1 MSASRAAIAGFVLIL
16 LASCG
21 RSSAPS
27 ASSPFLTLQPLG
39 PPGGTISLDNG
50 TAATLTPGVLA
61 TNQEVQVQQNP
72 SEVATAPNPA
82 WQPAPGTMRV
92 KFSMAVPVEPT
103 PAPGAT
109 PSVALILT
117 MPYPASNAT
126 AILAARAPVVV
137 ITYADGNT
145 AKISPNGTFNTS
157 AATVQVT
164 VPRQALDGATGVK
177 MFLAT
182 DGIVIVT
189 PSPGPRY
196 WNGTSWQTT
205 PIQLDPAKRTIVF
218 VHGIFS
224 SVESAFPCVSPILA
238 AGGYQQAVG
247 LDYDWTQPPNKEGP
261 LLASFVNSLP
271 NSTVDLEAHSY
282 GTVVTLASL
291 PLVTKTVKNAVLLGG
306 PLPLNGSPQA
316 DPGYFRD
323 LLVNL
328 AEFVVPPSQVE
339 DAVKSGMVDSLA
351 SDSTAMQTIA
361 NAAKSLPS
369 PPSYVQVAGTHPLPF
384 EQYTGV
390 QYLYDL
396 LFDYQP
402 NDGVVEQISAESHD
416 IGQPKISGAF
426 PDDHLQLECDPGII
440 QFVGS
445 NLTP

>member
-1 MSASRAAIAGFVLIL
+1 
-16 LASCG
+16 
-21 RSSAPS
+21 
-27 ASSPFLTLQPLG
+27 
-39 PPGGTISLDNG
+39 
-50 TAATLTPGVLA
+50 
-61 TNQEVQVQQNP
+61 VQQSP
-72 SEVATAPNPA
+72 SEIAAAPNPA
-82 WQPAPGTMRV
+82 WQPAPGTLRV
-92 KFSMAVPVEPT
+92 KFSSAIPVEHT

-109 PSVALILT
+109 PSTALTLT
-117 MPYPASNAT
+117 MPYATASAT

-145 AKISPNGTFNTS
+145 GKISPDGAFNTS
-157 AATVQVT
+157 ASTVQVT
-164 VPRQALDGATGVK
+164 VPRQALDGATGVE

-205 PIQLDPAKRTIVF
+205 PIQLDPTKRTVVF

-224 SVESAFPCVSPILA
+224 SVETAFPCVNPILA
-238 AGGYQQAVG
+238 AGAYQQAVG
-247 LDYDWTQPPNKEGP
+247 LDYDWTQPPSKEGP
-261 LLASFVNSLP
+261 ILANFINGLP
-271 NSTVDLEAHSY
+271 NSTVDVEAHSY

-316 DPGYFRD
+316 DPGFLRD

-328 AEFVVPPSQVE
+328 AEFVVPPSDVE
-339 DAVKSGMVDSLA
+339 DAVKSGMLDSLA
-351 SDSTAMQTIA
+351 SDSTAMQQIA
-361 NAAKSLPS
+361 NATNSLPS

-384 EQYTGV
+384 EEYVGV
-390 QYLYDL
+390 QFLYEL
-396 LFDYQP
+396 LFAYQP

-426 PDDHLQLECDPGII
+426 PDDHLQLECDTSII